1 MEVKLLQKDYIVL
14 IPAYK
19 PTDKLLQLLTKFYN
33 LCFNIVLVDDGS
45 GVAYEKLFFEC
56 SRYAEVLH
64 HMQNLGKGCA
74 LKTGLKYIAKHY
86 SANSIIVT
94 VDADGQ
100 HRVDDALAVCQIAEQ
115 HPNSFVLGSRRL
127 KENVPLRS
135 KFGNTLTR
143 FIYHISTG
151 IRIHDTQ
158 TGLRAF
164 HGNFISKLLEISGE
178 RYEYEMNV
186 LLHFANERIPIIE
199 HEIETIYF
207 GNNSQSHFDVLRDS
221 IRIYKEILK
230 FSLSSLI
237 GFLVDYMTY
246 SLLLLL
252 TKNLR
257 ISNIIARIISA
268 SVNFSLNRKFV
279 FRSTENILKSAT
291 KYFLLAT
298 GILLGNTLFL
308 ELLVNTFEMHQL
320 LAKIATELLFFMISW
335 LFQRIIIFKNRR

>member
-1 MEVKLLQKDYIVL
+1 MQKKYIAL
-14 IPAYK
+14 IPAYM
-19 PTDKLLQLLTKFYN
+19 PTVFLVDLVQKLNCIGFSV
-33 LCFNIVLVDDGS
+33 VLVNDGS
-45 GVAYEKLFFEC
+45 GSEFEDLFLSC
-56 SRYAEVLH
+56 SQFAIVLSH
-64 HMQNLGKGCA
+64 KINLGKGCA
-74 LKTGLKYIAKHY
+74 LKTGLSYIVQ
-86 SANSIIVT
+86 NCNEDSIVVT
-94 VDADGQ
+94 IDADGQ
-100 HRVDDALAVCQIAEQ
+100 HRVEDALLLCHMSEQ
-115 HPNSFVLGSRRL
+115 NPNSLVLGSRNL
-127 KENVPLRS
+127 EENVPLRS
-135 KFGNTLTR
+135 QFGNTVTR
-143 FIYHISTG
+143 FVYRITTG
-151 IRIHDTQ
+151 LYVHDTQ

-164 HGNFISKLLEISGE
+164 HTSLIPALLAIPGK

-279 FRSTENILKSAT
+279 FRSKENIWKAAT

-298 GILLGNTLFL
+298 GILLGNTLVL
-308 ELLVNTFEMHQL
+308 ELLVNTFDMHQL
-320 LAKIATELLFFMISW
+320 LAKIVTELLFFMISW
-335 LFQRIIIFKNRR
+335 LSQRIIIFKQTGGDC